1 MFKIKFGYCEKVTTF
16 EKNLPLKIWRYS
28 LTSNFKWKIF
38 SNFVAF
44 SECLNFTYCFFSLK
58 IIPHWTVDLA
68 SDPDSEWLLHVMTP
82 HFPTKKASETAQW
95 PTGHLGAALKS
106 WSQHSFKPLSDKLDF
121 QPFDWSKKKA
131 LKNLICWLKNRLL
144 KVRWFQKQF
153 FLFSS
158 LPKNKRCLL
167 NVALATRAEVFC
179 SIFLEELKTRKNFL
193 RLTDL

>member
-1 MFKIKFGYCEKVTTF
+1 MRRSQYF
-16 EKNLPLKIWRYS
+16 EKNWPLKIWRYS
-28 LTSNFKWKIF
+28 LKWKIF

-58 IIPHWTVDLA
+58 IIPHCTVDLA

-121 QPFDWSKKKA
+121 QPFDWSKKKGS
-131 LKNLICWLKNRLL
+131 KKSYLL
-144 KVRWFQKQF
+144 VEKPTAKGQMI
-153 FLFSS
+153 SE
-158 LPKNKRCLL
+158 
-167 NVALATRAEVFC
+167 A
-179 SIFLEELKTRKNFL
+179 IFLVLKSSKKQTMFAKCCPSY
-193 RLTDL
+193 